1 LLQQVSSHWT
11 AGVLRTTWIYQT
23 YLHIFSIPFCNE
35 RSVTNYCITRTE
47 EEEEG
52 NMGAGRDSASWLL
65 HFGETST
72 SQWGVPKPLAYLL
85 SNGVHTLLKKKRKE
99 A

>member
-1 LLQQVSSHWT
+1 
-11 AGVLRTTWIYQT
+11 
-23 YLHIFSIPFCNE
+23 
-35 RSVTNYCITRTE
+35 
-47 EEEEG
+47 
-52 NMGAGRDSASWLL
+52 MGAGRDSASWLL

-72 SQWGVPKPLAYLL
+72 SRWGVPKPLAYLL